1 MGYRNES
8 NYTVAPINEPF
19 TESQQS
25 NPPFTK
31 YFQGN
36 IRFLEAQAELDK
48 NPQSFQLSRG
58 YIRNLKLPVINKT
71 TIYKCKFQFNP
82 QEIKQS
88 VSMREDMYLAILQD
102 PAQLAQPIGA
112 QMNFQFDLFFDRQY
126 EMSRGTN
133 AKVDPFS
140 AVSVNTVSGDPYQIS
155 DPTPYDIGVYAD
167 LRVLY
172 AVIGQGFNKNL
183 IDQQLQTT
191 AAGAA
196 RVFSN
201 NSSPASTGTTTDT
214 TGSQESTF
222 SFNDADAMAALT
234 ANIGNAAILMPN
246 PVRVMFSGLL
256 MVDGFVTATQV
267 DFLKFNTKMVPVQCR
282 VTINMNA
289 VYVGFATEDSFLTIQ
304 FNQAIKELEDQKARS
319 EAANKGLAGILQS
332 GVRSVTFGWGR
343 DIDEATQKAKIDI
356 FDTDKYSM
364 FTLEQTGAKN
374 YSERNFF
381 FRFNDVIPRAGAGA
395 DTDIILEAYELGQ
408 NLTVTYNWTYTVY
421 GFENTSNT
429 QNQIFTAAQCVNVNT
444 GEIDSTQPGY
454 DVNFKVLGSYS
465 GSKSASSKDEWGS
478 GASGEG
484 ANWSKARRYSRHDE
498 DDDENINNAD
508 GAPGEEGPGN
518 SSTYLQKS
526 NSRLPATGYCLVI
539 WTLEL
544 LVQKDDF
551 DPVYPDNKSTGN
563 GQYPSGNKLV
573 IKKVV
578 SNSSRS
584 VATFSFHWPWQ

>member
-19 TESQQS
+19 MEAQQS
-25 NPPFTK
+25 NPPFSK

-36 IRFLEAQAELDK
+36 IRFLEAQAELDG

-82 QEIKQS
+82 QEIKQN

-102 PAQLAQPIGA
+102 PSQLAQPIGA
-112 QMNFQFDLFFDRQY
+112 QMNFQFDLFFDRQQ
-126 EMSRGTN
+126 EMSIGTN

-140 AVSVNTVSGDPYQIS
+140 PVAINTVSGDPYQIS
-155 DPTPYDIGVYAD
+155 DPTAYDIGVYAD

-172 AVIGQGFNKNL
+172 AVIGQGFNQNL
-183 IDQQLQTT
+183 IEQQLQTT

-201 NSSPASTGTTTDT
+201 NTSPASTGTTTDT
-214 TGSQESTF
+214 TGSQETTF

-256 MVDGFVTATQV
+256 MVDGFVTGTSV
-267 DFLKFNTKMVPVQCR
+267 DFLKFNTKMVPTQCR

-289 VYVGFATEDSFLTIQ
+289 VYVGFATQDSFLTIQ

-319 EAANKGLAGILQS
+319 EAANKSLSGILQS

-343 DIDEATQKAKIDI
+343 DIDDSTQKAKIDL

-364 FTLEQTGAKN
+364 TTLEQTGAKN

-381 FRFNDVIPRAGAGA
+381 FRFNDVIPHGGVGQDEDA
-395 DTDIILEAYELGQ
+395 ILEAYETGE
-408 NLTVTYNWTYTVY
+408 NLTVTYNWSYTVY
-421 GFENTSNT
+421 GFENTAST
-429 QNQIFTAAQCVNVNT
+429 QNEILAAAACINSNT
-444 GEIDSTQPGY
+444 GEIDSTKASY
-454 DVNFKVLGSYS
+454 NVNFKVLGSYS
-465 GSKSASSKDEWGS
+465 GSKSASSKDEWGHGTS
-478 GASGEG
+478 GDG
-484 ANWSKARRYSRHDE
+484 ADWSKARRYSRHDE
-498 DDDENINNAD
+498 DDDENVNNSD
-508 GAPGEEGPGN
+508 GAPGEEGPSN
-518 SSTYLQKS
+518 SATYVIKS
-526 NSRLPATGYCLVI
+526 NSRLPASGFCVVR

-544 LVQKDDF
+544 SIQKDDF
-551 DPVYPDNKSTGN
+551 DPVYPDSKSTGN
-563 GQYPSGNKLV
+563 SQYPSGNKLV
-573 IKKVV
+573 IQKVV
-578 SNSSRS
+578 ANNSRS
-584 VATFSFHWPWQ
+584 IATFNFHWPWQ